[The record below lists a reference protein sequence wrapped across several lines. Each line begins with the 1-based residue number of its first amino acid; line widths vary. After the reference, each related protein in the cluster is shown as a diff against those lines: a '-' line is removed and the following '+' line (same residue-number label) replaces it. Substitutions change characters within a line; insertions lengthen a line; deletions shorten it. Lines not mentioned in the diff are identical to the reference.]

1 MPDLL
6 MYQILYP
13 SLVSMA
19 DMSRTPYA
27 IAALLVLGIVALRFL
42 RPANSESGLWLPVA
56 AFLAGPILALGYFAT
71 DVFLVSRDYYLTT
84 DDYIQSL
91 IPILIIGFIG
101 GSIGSISLWIG
112 DKLTVNRQAR
122 LSKNP
127 VKKAR

>member
-13 SLVSMA
+13 SLISMA

-56 AFLAGPILALGYFAT
+56 AFLAGPILALGYFAA
-71 DVFLVSRDYYLTT
+71 DVFLVSRNYLTT

-112 DKLTVNRQAR
+112 DKLTLNRQAR